1 MLSYLAGGFTSYL
14 WSCLLDPLQ
23 ISPLAVQ
30 SLKEACVR
38 KLEGFILSGELK
50 IGERLPA
57 ERALAQRLGLS
68 RPVLHE
74 ALVDL
79 AGKGLVVIEPRRGA
93 RIADFRTSGSLA
105 LLPSLLAYQE
115 GALDP
120 VFMNSLME
128 MRLVLEMETARL
140 AAERRTPEQL
150 ERLQAHLRREAA
162 ADWSDAQTLTALDF
176 EFHLL
181 VAIASNNV
189 LYPMI
194 LNSFEKVYTNLT
206 GRFFAGVRGGA
217 AVGEVWAF
225 HAQLRQAVKEQN
237 SPRAAEIMAAMLRHG
252 EAYLRMASAM
262 GQD

>member
-1 MLSYLAGGFTSYL
+1 M
-14 WSCLLDPLQ
+14 DPLQ

-140 AAERRTPEQL
+140 AAP
-150 ERLQAHLRREAA
+150 
-162 ADWSDAQTLTALDF
+162 
-176 EFHLL
+176 
-181 VAIASNNV
+181 
-189 LYPMI
+189 
-194 LNSFEKVYTNLT
+194 
-206 GRFFAGVRGGA
+206 GRAGLPGRPPDRDRPARPARPHPPTRG
-217 AVGEVWAF
+217 
-225 HAQLRQAVKEQN
+225 
-237 SPRAAEIMAAMLRHG
+237 RAALGDPGHRHPARALRHRCAPG
-252 EAYLRMASAM
+252 HH
-262 GQD
+262 